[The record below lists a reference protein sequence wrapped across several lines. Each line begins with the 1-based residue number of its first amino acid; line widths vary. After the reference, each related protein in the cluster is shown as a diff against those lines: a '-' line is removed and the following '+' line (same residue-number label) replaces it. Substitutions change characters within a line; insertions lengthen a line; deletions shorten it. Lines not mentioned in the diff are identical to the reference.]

1 MSYTKLT
8 DTIPGLAD
16 ALAQALTQCGVT
28 DPVADDLLAA
38 GTAVQLETGDKVWVS
53 SIAHDKPE
61 TPQVDFITVGIAC
74 RPDVTPWHKPNGQL
88 VCSVFWHGV
97 WPQTLADLGIS
108 TVRKALLMVAMGEP
122 QPQVPIPN
130 PDPAPAPQQQDAL
143 PGLSQAQLSI
153 RSAITAAAEV
163 TQPLADVL

>member
-8 DTIPGLAD
+8 DPIPGLAD
-16 ALAQALTQCGVT
+16 ALAGALAQCAVT

-53 SIAHDKPE
+53 SVAHDRPE

-74 RPDVTPWHKPNGQL
+74 RPDVTPWVKPNGQL
-88 VCSVFWHGV
+88 VCTVFWHGA
-97 WPQTLADLGIS
+97 WPQALADLGIS

-122 QPQVPIPN
+122 QPQVPIP
-130 PDPAPAPQQQDAL
+130 APAEGGPTEQDAL

-163 TQPLADVL
+163 TQPVEDVL

>member
-1 MSYTKLT
+1 MSYTKIT

-16 ALAQALTQCGVT
+16 ALAKALAQSFVT

-53 SIAHDKPE
+53 SVAHDKPD

-74 RPDVTPWHKPNGQL
+74 RPDVTPWIKPNGQL

-97 WPQTLADLGIS
+97 WPQALADLSVS
-108 TVRKALLMVAMGEP
+108 TVRKALLMIALGEP

-130 PDPAPAPQQQDAL
+130 PAAGGPTQQDAL
-143 PGLSQAQLSI
+143 AGLSGTQLSV
-153 RSAITAAAEV
+153 RSAITAAAE
-163 TQPLADVL
+163 TAAPLADVL